1 MTSSRKA
8 IANRENAIKS
18 PGHKTARGK
27 KNSAKN
33 AVKHGFYSR
42 ELIIDEKD
50 KPEFESLRESLLAQ
64 LDPSTALQ
72 GIAFEQIVSS
82 CWRCKLAMRLE
93 MHRLRTWFTP
103 GVESEESDSDK
114 TGSQRDVRALQLYGA
129 SREDLRKGVNLLT
142 DLRTQI
148 LESGA
153 IHLTDRKEELVK
165 RFGVEFYEMLEK
177 WTPSSLGAIH
187 MATMIDIKTE
197 KFDMDIPAAIKP
209 PNPDTPSTPES
220 PIQVKFVADPQLQLQ
235 MAVKLIEL
243 QMQHILDIRNM
254 TARDPQGREQ
264 APNDFV
270 PRYFASASRD
280 LRYSVDWFLYLKSKG
295 L

>member
-8 IANRENAIKS
+8 IANRENATKS
-18 PGHKTARGK
+18 PGPQDRPRQEE
-27 KNSAKN
+27 SAKN

-114 TGSQRDVRALQLYGA
+114 TGSQPDVRALQLYGA

-187 MATMIDIKTE
+187 MATMIISRQKNSTWTY
-197 KFDMDIPAAIKP
+197 P
-209 PNPDTPSTPES
+209 PPSNHPTRTRPR
-220 PIQVKFVADPQLQLQ
+220 LQNRPFKLNSSRTRNYNLQ
-235 MAVKLIEL
+235 YANLT
-243 QMQHILDIRNM
+243 H
-254 TARDPQGREQ
+254 
-264 APNDFV
+264 
-270 PRYFASASRD
+270 
-280 LRYSVDWFLYLKSKG
+280 
-295 L
+295 